1 MFFSGISEM
10 AQVNFSRALIF
21 WLLLYQDKSNK
32 EKTLFD
38 EVIDHVLWYQRSTI
52 IMKKACPVAKHTG

>member
-1 MFFSGISEM
+1 MS
-10 AQVNFSRALIF
+10 QVNFSRALIF

-52 IMKKACPVAKHTG
+52 IMKKACPAAKHTG